1 MAHATMGV
9 VMAKVAER
17 LFAAM
22 LLLGIAGC
30 ATPVPQGPSVR
41 LPNDAIAGAGDPMR
55 SALISASS
63 AFANQNRLAGQ
74 PAAAARAIAQM
85 EFVAAELPRDPRF
98 TSLSPTVPPQLR
110 AARAEWRSAVGIAPD
125 AAPQDVVT
133 TLFQAARALDN
144 GVPSAAAASLPVGV
158 FGAGGNATLARLASL
173 PALPVTNNAA
183 VAAADALR
191 SRDGP
196 SGRSL

>member
-1 MAHATMGV
+1 MGR
-9 VMAKVAER
+9 AAER
-17 LFAAM
+17 LVAAL
-22 LLLGIAGC
+22 LLLGIAAC
-30 ATPVPQGPSVR
+30 ADQTPQSPSVR

-63 AFANQNRLAGQ
+63 AFANPNRLAGQ
-74 PAAAARAIAQM
+74 PATAARVIAQM

-110 AARAEWRSAVGIAPD
+110 AARVEWRSALGIAAD
-125 AAPQDVVT
+125 AAPQVVVT

-144 GVPSAAAASLPVGV
+144 GVPSAAAASLSTNT
-158 FGAGGNATLARLASL
+158 FGAGGDATLARLAAL
-173 PALPVTNNAA
+173 PPLPVTNSAA

-191 SRDGP
+191 SRDGS

>member
-1 MAHATMGV
+1 MARAV
-9 VMAKVAER
+9 ER
-17 LFAAM
+17 LIAGL

-30 ATPVPQGPSVR
+30 APQAPQAPSVR

-55 SALISASS
+55 SALIGASS

-110 AARAEWRSAVGIAPD
+110 AARVEWRTALGIAPE
-125 AAPQDVVT
+125 APPQEVVT

-144 GVPSAAAASLPVGV
+144 GVPSAAAASLPISV
-158 FGAGGNATLARLASL
+158 FGAGGNVTLARLAAL
-173 PALPVTNNAA
+173 PSLPVTNNAA